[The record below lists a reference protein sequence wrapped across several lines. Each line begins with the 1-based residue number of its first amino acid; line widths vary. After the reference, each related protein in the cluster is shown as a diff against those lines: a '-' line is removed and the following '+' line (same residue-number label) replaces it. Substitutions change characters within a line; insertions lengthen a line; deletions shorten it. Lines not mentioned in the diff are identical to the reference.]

1 MRRISLL
8 LTFLTLAGC
17 SAGSILSPPG
27 EPAKL
32 YRLSAPSTVT
42 TSAAQAKWQL
52 LVATPDAPLDIN
64 SARIAIA
71 PAPGRLD
78 YYADV
83 AWSDRPPAM
92 LQDLILDSF
101 DSSGRIAAVQR
112 QTGGLKSDFILTS
125 ELHDF
130 QVESQSG
137 PASHIRVTLRLVRSR
152 DRTIVGMK
160 TFEATT
166 PAGTSFDGAIS
177 AFDSG
182 LQSLLPRM
190 VDWTLTTGN
199 ANK

>member
-1 MRRISLL
+1 MRRISIILA
-8 LTFLTLAGC
+8 FLTLAAC

-32 YRLSAPSTVT
+32 YRLSAPATVS

-64 SARIAIA
+64 SVRIAIA

-83 AWSDRPPAM
+83 AWADRPPAM

-101 DSSGRIAAVQR
+101 DASGRISAVQR

-137 PASHIRVTLRLVRSR
+137 PASHIRITLRLVRSR

-160 TFEATT
+160 SFEATT
-166 PAGTSFDGAIS
+166 PAGTSFDGAIA

-182 LQSLLPRM
+182 LKSLLPQI
-190 VDWTLTTGN
+190 VDWTLATGN
-199 ANK
+199 ANP